1 MPADSILESTGKG
14 TANYKRLPGA
24 LRERVGG
31 TLWNA
36 FRDNALTFKEITL
49 LFFLGI
55 LMTFFDPKP
64 C

>member
-31 TLWNA
+31 TL
-36 FRDNALTFKEITL
+36 
-49 LFFLGI
+49 
-55 LMTFFDPKP
+55 
-64 C
+64 